1 MPNLNS
7 IRRRLI
13 PSPFHSQQKGFTL
26 IELLVVIAIIAILAG
41 MLLPALAKAK
51 DRALSAVDLSGC
63 KQIMLSSHMFGSDNQ
78 DDLPGPTWGLTG
90 CKTGWAYS
98 AVNDGTAGA
107 STLGVALPA
116 AIPGGAGDSK
126 APFSPGSKSL
136 AQQPFFMMGQL
147 GRYLTTPK
155 VLFCP
160 KDSAEIGAQK
170 KVEWTGRDVKLTSYT
185 FNGCIIDLGN
195 LAGYES
201 GKARKINNFRPQ
213 DILFWE
219 TAEAEPFLFNDAGNQ
234 PTEGI
239 SQRHRASRYKR
250 GVLNED
256 WGGQSGIG
264 RMDGSASFIRYKQ
277 FTEMG
282 GGTPQ
287 GMPVGI
293 KAIPPASESND
304 VWIGPA
310 YKR

>member
-1 MPNLNS
+1 MTRFRTTPIQAKS
-7 IRRRLI
+7 RRG
-13 PSPFHSQQKGFTL
+13 GFTL

-51 DRALSAVDLSGC
+51 DRALAAVDLSGC
-63 KQIMLSSHMFGSDNQ
+63 KQIMLSSQMFASDNQ

-98 AVNDGTAGA
+98 AVNDGTAQSLTPG
-107 STLGVALPA
+107 TPVPN
-116 AIPGGAGDSK
+116 AIPDAAGDNK

-160 KDSAEIGAQK
+160 KDMSEIGAQK
-170 KVEWTGRDVKLTSYT
+170 KTEWAGRSVKLTSYT

-195 LAGYES
+195 FQGFAD
-201 GKARKINNFRPQ
+201 GKARKLTQFRPQ

-219 TAEAEPFLFNDAGNQ
+219 TAEGDPFLFNDAGNQ

-239 SQRHRASRYKR
+239 SQRHRASKYKR
-250 GVLNED
+250 DVLNED
-256 WGGQSGIG
+256 WGGQSAIG
-264 RMDGSASFIRYKQ
+264 RMDGSASFIRYRQ

-282 GGTPQ
+282 GGTPD
-287 GMPVGI
+287 GMPRGFV
-293 KAIPPASESND
+293 AIPPASDAND

>member
-1 MPNLNS
+1 MT
-7 IRRRLI
+7 RFRTTHG
-13 PSPFHSQQKGFTL
+13 PSRSQRKGFTL

-51 DRALSAVDLSGC
+51 DRALAAVDLSGC
-63 KQIMLSSHMFGSDNQ
+63 KQIMLSSHMFATDNQ

-98 AVNDGTAGA
+98 AVNDGSSPSLTPGVPVPA
-107 STLGVALPA
+107 S
-116 AIPGGAGDSK
+116 IPDAAGDSR
-126 APFSPGSKSL
+126 APFSTGSKSL

-160 KDSAEIGAQK
+160 KDLAEIGAQK
-170 KVEWTGRDVKLTSYT
+170 KAEWTGRSIKLTSYT

-195 LAGYES
+195 FSGYTD
-201 GKARKINNFRPQ
+201 GKARKLTQFRPQ

-219 TAEAEPFLFNDAGNQ
+219 TAEARSFYFNDAGNQ

-239 SQRHRASRYKR
+239 SQRHKASKYKR
-250 GVLNED
+250 DVVRED
-256 WGGQSGIG
+256 WGGMSAIG
-264 RMDGSASFIRYKQ
+264 RMDGSASFLRFRQ
-277 FTEMG
+277 FTEMA
-282 GGTPQ
+282 GTTPD
-287 GMPVGI
+287 GPPTGI
-293 KAIPPASESND
+293 PNFRAIPQASDEND
-304 VWIGPA
+304 LWIGPG